1 MNSLNIYDFFFFCGV
16 GWGQL
21 SVSAAKGQD
30 MAFHR
35 FLLIESGSRNYLSK
49 CHQNPLLSEVGDV
62 YLSFDNIA
70 DFIFD

>member
-1 MNSLNIYDFFFFCGV
+1 MVGGGV
-16 GWGQL
+16 SCL
-21 SVSAAKGQD
+21 SAAKGQD
-30 MAFHR
+30 MAFHQ

-62 YLSFDNIA
+62 YLSFDNVA